1 MVDVKNDCRR
11 VAAQENGGDGHQGL
25 TPLAIHFRRV
35 AAQDDDG
42 FRSNPRCGI
51 DPRHG
56 MNPRRRIDTRGR
68 IDTRYSVNLRRAVN
82 PRDGIDTR
90 CSVNRRLGMDRRH
103 GMNRRRGINQQHA
116 TNQRTAITTGL
127 VLSPKGTEVNSQGCK
142 PLETPP
148 TNTSSNPNGVIV
160 ASDRDQSH
168 T

>member
-11 VAAQENGGDGHQGL
+11 VAAQENGGGGFQGL

-35 AAQDDDG
+35 AAQGDEG

-51 DPRHG
+51 DPRCG
-56 MNPRRRIDTRGR
+56 MNPRRRIDTRRR
-68 IDTRYSVNLRRAVN
+68 ID
-82 PRDGIDTR
+82 P
-90 CSVNRRLGMDRRH
+90 
-103 GMNRRRGINQQHA
+103 QHA
-116 TNQRTAITTGL
+116 TNRRTRITTGL

-160 ASDRDQSH
+160 ACDRDQSH